1 MQQVS
6 QAWKDNQQQIIVGEG
21 YVEVSLNIADPE
33 SVADASSEDN
43 GEIYISDSSTIVSEI
58 DKDVIPY
65 ITTEQNIWVL
75 DGNMI
80 PISTTETG
88 DIGYVGDI
96 LSEDDNRF
104 TDKIPTITINFTEA
118 HTKLVP
124 GVTVVWGSA
133 YEEFATD
140 FTITVYNGDTQVL
153 QKAVTG
159 NRNVSSVVE
168 MELTG
173 YDRIVIQINR
183 WCLPLHRP
191 RIKEIFVGIE
201 KVYTRDELFSYSHT
215 QNADPI
221 TASLPKME
229 ISFSIDNRANEYNP
243 HNPVGLT
250 KYLMERQ
257 EVYSR
262 YGFKLPDGTV
272 EWINGGTFYLS
283 EWDSDQNGI
292 SASFKARDLLE
303 YMNGTYYK
311 GMYAPTGASLYN
323 LATDII
329 GQANLPYNSDG
340 SVKWQIDDSLKSIY
354 TVAPLPIDTLAN
366 CLQLIANAAGCAL
379 YQDRMG
385 ILHISPMEFP
395 DTDYVISDSNSYSK
409 AELTLSKP
417 IKEIDVE
424 VYSYFTGESVEL
436 YKGVMQLSGTTE
448 MVITYSE
455 NALDAE
461 ATVTGGT
468 LVSAQYYTGACVLKI
483 AAEGEASVTV
493 TGTALKDSTADV
505 VLPVGDEGDTLTLSN
520 PLITS
525 RTMASQLGTAAKWHY
540 QNRRTLKSSWRA
552 DPRVDVLDKVT
563 NSNEFGSNSVVLT
576 SVDFRYNGAF
586 RGNAEGRVM

>member
-33 SVADASSEDN
+33 SVADASSADN
-43 GEIYISDSSTIVSEI
+43 GGIYISDSSTIVSEI

-65 ITTEQNIWVL
+65 LTAEQNIWIL
-75 DGNMI
+75 DGNMTPI
-80 PISTTETG
+80 PTSETG
-88 DIGYVGDI
+88 DIGYIGDV
-96 LSEDDNRF
+96 LSGEDNDF
-104 TDKIPTITINFTEA
+104 GDAIPTITISFTKT
-118 HTKLVP
+118 HTNLVP
-124 GVTVVWGSA
+124 GITIRWGTA
-133 YEEFATD
+133 YGEFATD
-140 FTITVYNGDTQVL
+140 FTVTVYNGSSQVL
-153 QKAVTG
+153 QKEVTNNRSAV
-159 NRNVSSVVE
+159 SIVE
-168 MELTG
+168 MELSG
-173 YDRIVIQINR
+173 YDKIVIRINR

-191 RIKEIFVGIE
+191 RIEEIFIGIE
-201 KVYTRDELFSYSHT
+201 KVYGRSELFSYAHT

-229 ISFSIDNRANEYNP
+229 ISFSIDNRTNEYNP

-262 YGFKLPDGTV
+262 YGFKLSDGSV
-272 EWINGGTFYLS
+272 EWIKGGTFYLS

-311 GMYAPTGASLYN
+311 GMYTPTGVSLYS
-323 LATDII
+323 LATEII
-329 GQANLPYNSDG
+329 DQADLPHNADG
-340 SVKWQIDDSLKSIY
+340 SVKWQIDDGLKSIY

-379 YQDRMG
+379 YQDRTG
-385 ILHISPMEFP
+385 TLHISSMEYP
-395 DTDYVISDSNSYSK
+395 DTDYVISDANSYSK

-417 IKEIDVE
+417 LKEIDVE
-424 VYSYFTGESVEL
+424 VYSYFSGENVEL

-455 NALDAE
+455 NALNAE

-483 AAEGEASVTV
+483 TAEGEVSVTV
-493 TGTALKDSTADV
+493 TGTALKDSKMAVIIANEND
-505 VLPVGDEGDTLTLSN
+505 GDTLTLSN
-520 PLITS
+520 PLVTS
-525 RTMASQLGTAAKWHY
+525 RSMATQLGTVAKSHY
-540 QNRRTLKSSWRA
+540 KNRRTLKSSWRA
-552 DPRVDVLDKVT
+552 DPRVDALDKVT
-563 NSNEFGSNSVVLT
+563 NSNEFGDNSVLLT
-576 SVDFRYNGAF
+576 SVDFQYNGAF
-586 RGNAEGRVM
+586 RGSAEGQVM